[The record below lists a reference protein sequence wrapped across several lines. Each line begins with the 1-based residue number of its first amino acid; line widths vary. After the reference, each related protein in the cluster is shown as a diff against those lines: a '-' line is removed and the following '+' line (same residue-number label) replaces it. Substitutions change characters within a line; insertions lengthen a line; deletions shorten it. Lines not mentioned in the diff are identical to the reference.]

1 MGLKKEKPRLPEK
14 NAKLVGH
21 FEVKNEKQQELINLI
36 KKKEIVIAS
45 GPAGTGKAQ
54 PLYSKICTPDG

>member
-1 MGLKKEKPRLPEK
+1 MRKKEKPRLPEK
-14 NAKLVGH
+14 NAQLVEA
-21 FEVKNEKQQELINLI
+21 FSAKNEKQQELIDLI
-36 KKKEIVIAS
+36 KKKEITIVS

>member
-45 GPAGTGKAQ
+45 GPAGQGKHM
-54 PLYSKICTPDG
+54 